1 MAWFKVDDGFSTS
14 PKVLSIPRTQRMAA
28 VGLWTLAG
36 TWCAKHLTDGAVPS
50 FMLEEWGADVSLGT
64 LLVEARLWSAT
75 RSGYQFHAWAEYQPS
90 RTDVE
95 AIREKERQR
104 KQAYREK
111 RTGQQSDSP
120 EGVPPGVPTG
130 QTEVSQVA
138 SGHPIPS
145 HPDPSH
151 PVPKGTSDGARKRGT
166 RIPDPF
172 IVTGEMRAWAAERC
186 PGVDVNLS
194 TERFVNYW
202 RAKAGKEATKVDW
215 KRTWNNWMLNDQER
229 APGSRPSTVE
239 HGRSVDDIL
248 RSRQDGTQLRAVG
261 S

>member
-1 MAWFKVDDGFSTS
+1 MAWFKVDDGFWSHPKTS
-14 PKVLSIPRTQRMAA
+14 ELSDAA
-28 VGLWTLAG
+28 TALWVRAGSWSAQHLTEGRVPYSALRFFRARRRSAMELVAAGLWSDAG
-36 TWCAKHLTDGAVPS
+36 DAFVFHSW
-50 FMLEEWGADVSLGT
+50 AD
-64 LLVEARLWSAT
+64 
-75 RSGYQFHAWAEYQPS
+75 YQPS
-90 RTDVE
+90 RSQVE
-95 AIREKERQR
+95 ARREAAKNRVNAWRERQSNGV
-104 KQAYREK
+104 
-111 RTGQQSDSP
+111 TDSSHAP
-120 EGVPPGVPTG
+120 ESNAAPDPT
-130 QTEVSQVA
+130 
-138 SGHPIPS
+138 
-145 HPDPSH
+145 HPDPS
-151 PVPKGTSDGARKRGT
+151 PVSTDVDTGGARKRGT

-215 KRTWNNWMLNDQER
+215 KRTWNNWLLNDQER